1 MTNETNAAAD
11 VEATDNG
18 ELSDVT
24 ESVTSAPDRSTVDAE
39 TGATS
44 ASEKPDASASELSGT
59 ASDQPDASASEQSST
74 ASEKPDASASEQS
87 DTERARR
94 KAREGFVVSN
104 SMDKTVVV
112 AVIERVRHPKYNK
125 FINQTKRLYAHD
137 EANDV
142 NVGDRVRVMETR
154 PMSKSKRWRVTDVL
168 ERAK

>member
-1 MTNETNAAAD
+1 MSN
-11 VEATDNG
+11 
-18 ELSDVT
+18 
-24 ESVTSAPDRSTVDAE
+24 AE
-39 TGATS
+39 TTAGVGS
-44 ASEKPDASASELSGT
+44 
-59 ASDQPDASASEQSST
+59 ASDQPDASASELSTT
-74 ASEKPDASASEQS
+74 ASELS
-87 DTERARR
+87 DRARR

-142 NVGDRVRVMETR
+142 NVGDKVRVMETR
-154 PMSKSKRWRVTDVL
+154 PLSKSKRWRVTDVL